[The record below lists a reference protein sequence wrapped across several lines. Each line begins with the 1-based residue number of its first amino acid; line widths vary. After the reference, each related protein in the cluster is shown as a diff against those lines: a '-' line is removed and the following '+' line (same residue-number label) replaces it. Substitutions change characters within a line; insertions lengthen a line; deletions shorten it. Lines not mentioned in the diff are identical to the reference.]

1 MKYAKPEVTAL
12 TDAIHAIQALG
23 SKPAP
28 STEDA
33 STKVEPIACYEDA
46 E

>member
-12 TDAIHAIQALG
+12 ADAIRAIQAPG
-23 SKPAP
+23 SKPSP

-33 STKVEPIACYEDA
+33 GTKVEPIACYEDA